1 MINSQEL
8 ALYLQGMPT
17 FKPLPRLDLARFAAH
32 LASKELASG
41 ETVFKAGDPAK
52 TVYLLQEG
60 RIQLES
66 EKGTSQEIASGLVGE
81 EGVMGLGH
89 YLHDAVTTTPVKLL
103 QFEASAVTPLL
114 QKHPKVRQQFS
125 ISLLNHTLTSSP
137 SAYTDA
143 SDHVAYKP
151 DNDPWRLIGW
161 ILCLVVPLLIMRFT
175 SNTDLALNPRMF
187 IAVFVTTILMW
198 IFRLVPDFVPGIF
211 AILVTI
217 VLGIVPSNVVLSGYA
232 SNSFFMAMS
241 IFGLGAVLV
250 ASGLIYRIS
259 LYLLKATPQSQTW
272 YNSVLAFVGILMT
285 PVLPS
290 VNGRV
295 QLITLLLQEMIETLG
310 YKKGD
315 KAATRLAISAFLSV
329 SIFSSVFLTSK
340 SINFVVFGMLP
351 TQVQDG
357 FQWLNWSFYASVT
370 GLVIL
375 LLTTATTALFFRN
388 REKFQFSGDI
398 IDTQLK
404 LLGRMSVLEWEAV
417 IGIALLIVGV
427 MTSSFH
433 KIDPAWIGLGLLFAF
448 LTFGSLSKIEFRS
461 AIDWPFLI
469 LLGALIGLVKT
480 ISYLGLDD
488 YINQHL
494 AWMGGYM
501 QNNLYLFVL
510 LLAIIISTIRLVVP
524 INVAVVITATIFLP
538 IAESNGINIWVIGF
552 MILTLSEH
560 FFLPYQCSY
569 YIQFE
574 ELIGANPL
582 YSKSLF
588 LRYNVLTWFIRL
600 AAIYASIPFWQYFH
614 IL

>member
-1 MINSQEL
+1 MRNSQEL
-8 ALYLQGMPT
+8 ALYLQDVPT

-32 LASKELASG
+32 LETKELGCG
-41 ETVFKAGDPAK
+41 EIVFKAGEPAQ

-60 RIQLES
+60 KIQL
-66 EKGTSQEIASGLVGE
+66 GADPDTAQEIASGLVGE

-89 YLHDAVTTTPVKLL
+89 YLQDAVTVTPVKLL
-103 QFEASAVTPLL
+103 QFKASAIGPLL

-125 ISLLNHTLTSSP
+125 IALLNHTLNKSHAVYP
-137 SAYTDA
+137 DA
-143 SDHVAYKP
+143 SDHATYKP
-151 DNDPWRLIGW
+151 DNDPWKLVGW
-161 ILCLVVPLLIMRFT
+161 ILCLVVPVLIMWLT
-175 SNTDLALNPRMF
+175 NGTDLALNPRMF

-217 VLGIVPSNVVLSGYA
+217 VLGIVPSSVVLSGYS

-241 IFGLGAVLV
+241 VFGLGAVLV

-259 LYLLKATPQSQTW
+259 LYLLKATPQSQGW
-272 YNSVLAFVGILMT
+272 YNSVMTFVGILMT

-295 QLITLLLQEMIETLG
+295 QLVTLLLQEMVETLG

-315 KAATRLAISAFLSV
+315 KAATRLAVSAFLGV

-357 FQWLNWSFYASVT
+357 FQWINWFFYASVT

-375 LLTTATTALFFRN
+375 LLTAATTALFFRN
-388 REKFQFSGDI
+388 RERFQFSGSL

-417 IGIALLIVGV
+417 IGIALLIIGV
-427 MTSSFH
+427 MTSSLH

-538 IAESNGINIWVIGF
+538 IAESSGINIWVIGF

-588 LRYNVLTWFIRL
+588 LRYNILTWFIRL
-600 AAIYASIPFWQYFH
+600 AAIYAAIPFWQFVN